1 MNNFEE
7 VIKMDNETAKNI
19 RGSLKADCSNC
30 FGLCC
35 IALNIVASSD
45 FPINK
50 PAGTACPN
58 LQNNFQCKIHK
69 NLRDKGFKGC
79 TVFDCLGA
87 GQKVSQDTFSGQSWQ
102 EHPEIAKKM
111 FSVFPLMEQLYEMIA
126 FIAEAL
132 TYNISHSL
140 QNQLNKQ
147 LEKLQ
152 GLTDLDADSLL
163 SLDMVSCRFPVN
175 ELLLET
181 SEYIR
186 SELSSKVFM
195 IKKGKQCRGVDWVG
209 KNLKGKDLRTTD
221 LRGAYLIA
229 ADLRN
234 SDLRGVDF
242 IGADLRDAN
251 LSGANLS
258 TSMFLTQMQINS
270 AKGNAKTILPA
281 HIQPPP
287 HWNDYT
293 SSM

>member
-1 MNNFEE
+1 MN
-7 VIKMDNETAKNI
+7 NETAKNI
-19 RGSLKADCSNC
+19 RGNLKDDCSKC

-35 IALNIVASSD
+35 TALNIVASSD
-45 FPINK
+45 FTINK
-50 PAGTACPN
+50 PAETPCSN
-58 LQNNFQCKIHK
+58 LQKDYQCKIHN
-69 NLRDKGFKGC
+69 NLRDRGFKGC

-87 GQKVSQDTFSGQSWQ
+87 GQKVSQETFNGQSWQ
-102 EHPEIAKKM
+102 EDPEISTRM
-111 FSVFPLMEQLYEMIA
+111 FSVFPVVEQLYEMMA

-140 QNQLNKQ
+140 RILLSEQ
-147 LEKLQ
+147 LEKLR
-152 GLTDLDADSLL
+152 GLANMDADSLL
-163 SLDMVSCRFPVN
+163 LLDITSCRLPVN

-186 SELSSKVFM
+186 RELSAKVFM

-234 SDLRGVDF
+234 KDLRSVDF

-270 AKGNAKTILPA
+270 AKGNGKTILST
-281 HIQPPP
+281 HIHPPS
-287 HWNDYT
+287 HWING
-293 SSM
+293 S

>member
-1 MNNFEE
+1 
-7 VIKMDNETAKNI
+7 MDNETAKNI
-19 RGSLKADCSNC
+19 RESLKADCSKC

-35 IALNIVASSD
+35 TALNIVASSD
-45 FPINK
+45 FAINK
-50 PAGTACPN
+50 PAETPCPN
-58 LQNNFQCKIHK
+58 LQNDFRCKIHK

-102 EHPEIAKKM
+102 GHSEISKRM
-111 FSVFPLMEQLYEMIA
+111 FSVFPVMEQLYEMIA

-140 QNQLNKQ
+140 QDRLNKQ

-152 GLTDLDADSLL
+152 DLTDMDADSLL
-163 SLDMVSCRFPVN
+163 SLDIISCRLPVN

-186 SELSSKVFM
+186 SELSSKIFM

-221 LRGAYLIA
+221 LRGAYLIF

-270 AKGNAKTILPA
+270 AKGNDKTILPK
-281 HIQPPP
+281 HIQPPS
-287 HWNDYT
+287 HWIN
-293 SSM
+293 